1 MLLPIEVARLCPDCD
16 VLTEA
21 ATCPQCGRARTFPLT
36 EWVGRLDLAPAG
48 NNQTLVPRLAG
59 PPRNGA
65 GATRAR
71 SPAGARFAPGSKPLP
86 RSGDRHRDGH
96 AGRLA
101 TSDPGHALSR
111 HVQLDPVVAPAPSGP
126 SAG

>member
-48 NNQTLVPRLAG
+48 NDQTLVPRLAESG
-59 PPRNGA
+59 LERLRRRYAAA
-65 GATRAR
+65 GWRTLRVRVDA
-71 SPAGARFAPGSKPLP
+71 LP

-101 TSDPGHALSR
+101 ASDLA
-111 HVQLDPVVAPAPSGP
+111 
-126 SAG
+126 

>member
-48 NNQTLVPRLAG
+48 NNQTLVPRPAESGLEWLRRRYAAVG
-59 PPRNGA
+59 WR
-65 GATRAR
+65 TLRAR
-71 SPAGARFAPGSKPLP
+71 LDVLP
-86 RSGDRHRDGH
+86 
-96 AGRLA
+96 
-101 TSDPGHALSR
+101 
-111 HVQLDPVVAPAPSGP
+111 PVR
-126 SAG
+126 